1 MMLDYG
7 ASEVRYLLDLLG
19 SWPFAYGATIAIF
32 TLLLP
37 YLSIVM
43 TWQLFGATKRNC
55 GTVLGW
61 ALLPLWR

>member
-37 YLSIVM
+37 YLEGLQGAQPV
-43 TWQLFGATKRNC
+43 TPEKYAFAFLLRGLFQC
-55 GTVLGW
+55 
-61 ALLPLWR
+61 